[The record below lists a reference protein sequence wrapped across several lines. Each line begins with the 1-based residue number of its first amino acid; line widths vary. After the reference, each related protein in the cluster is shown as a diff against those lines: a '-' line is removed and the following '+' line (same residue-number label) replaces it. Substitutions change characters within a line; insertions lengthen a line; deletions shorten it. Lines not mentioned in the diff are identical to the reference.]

1 MRTLLTILLF
11 TAIQLVQAQERELL
25 KIERSLIKFESK
37 APLETIAATNTEAT
51 GILDPNA
58 RTFAVQ
64 IPMDRFN
71 GFNSPLQREHF
82 NENYMLSR
90 KWPKSIFKGRIIE
103 EIDLHSPGEYAVRAK
118 GDLTLKGITRE
129 RIIPCKVVVS
139 EEGIRVDSEFEII
152 LDEHEIRVP
161 RVVQQKI
168 SSVVQVEFNAVFKA
182 SASAQ

>member
-1 MRTLLTILLF
+1 MLMMVCLLD
-11 TAIQLVQAQERELL
+11 AQAQERELL
-25 KIERSLIKFESK
+25 RIERSLIEFESK
-37 APLETIAATNTEAT
+37 APLETIAATNTKAS

-64 IPMDRFN
+64 IPMDEFN

-90 KWPKSIFKGRIIE
+90 KWPNGSFKGRIIE
-103 EIDLHSPGEYAVRAK
+103 EIDLHSPGEFAVRAK
-118 GDLTLKGITRE
+118 GDFTLKGITRE
-129 RIIPCKVVVS
+129 RIIPCKIIVS
-139 EEGIRVDSEFEII
+139 EEGIRVDSEFEVL

-168 SSVVQVEFNAVFKA
+168 SSVVQVGFNAVFKA
-182 SASAQ
+182 SGPSR